1 MKDKYILTE
10 WPESQEFVG
19 HPDCYPTTSVEW
31 NKKQLEQ
38 AYFVPEDLIIKLK
51 SQNKSVL
58 EMETM
63 FEQYN
68 YLDQLLRE
76 SMRNYLSR
84 ELMDTSEDNPRVE
97 TICLVN
103 AEGFGL
109 STLNFPWI
117 YKLWQHPT
125 EGIIYF
131 AYDKEG
137 KEIVEFDHMLTE
149 DLLTIC
155 KHIGEN

>member
-1 MKDKYILTE
+1 MKDKYVLTE
-10 WPESQEFVG
+10 WPESQEFIG
-19 HPDCYPTTSVEW
+19 HSDCYLATSLEC
-31 NKKQLEQ
+31 NEKQLDQ
-38 AYFVPEDLIIKLK
+38 AYFVPEDLIIELQ

-68 YLDQLLRE
+68 YLDKLLRK

-84 ELMDTSEDNPRVE
+84 ELMNTSEDNPRVE
-97 TICLVN
+97 TICLIN
-103 AEGFGL
+103 AEGFRL

-117 YKLWQHPT
+117 YKLWQNPT

-131 AYDKEG
+131 AYDREG

>member
-1 MKDKYILTE
+1 
-10 WPESQEFVG
+10 
-19 HPDCYPTTSVEW
+19 
-31 NKKQLEQ
+31 
-38 AYFVPEDLIIKLK
+38 
-51 SQNKSVL
+51 
-58 EMETM
+58 
-63 FEQYN
+63 
-68 YLDQLLRE
+68 
-76 SMRNYLSR
+76 MRNYLSK
-84 ELMDTSEDNPRVE
+84 ELMNTSEDNPRVE
-97 TICLVN
+97 TICLIN

-155 KHIGEN
+155 KHICY

>member
-1 MKDKYILTE
+1 
-10 WPESQEFVG
+10 
-19 HPDCYPTTSVEW
+19 
-31 NKKQLEQ
+31 
-38 AYFVPEDLIIKLK
+38 
-51 SQNKSVL
+51 
-58 EMETM
+58 METM

-84 ELMDTSEDNPRVE
+84 ELMNTSEDNPRVE
-97 TICLVN
+97 TICLIN

-117 YKLWQHPT
+117 YKLWQNPT

-131 AYDKEG
+131 AYDREG

-155 KHIGEN
+155 KLIGEN